1 MQKVEY
7 YQFCDD
13 ILSTLNYTNNMLSIE
28 YRYFYQSALD
38 SSIRKAS
45 QNLNINSSAIVRQIQ
60 KLEDRL
66 QTKLFIR
73 NARGLEL
80 TNEGKLLFDHLKVQN
95 EINQN
100 FLSDLKQNKTTTS
113 GEINISTG
121 ETFAVQFLSP
131 IISKFRKEYP
141 DIKIK
146 ISSRQ
151 PDTILDNLITNK
163 TDFGITFTKDL
174 PKTLKVLYLYNFP
187 MGVLCSSK
195 HILSSKSEINLE
207 DCFKFPLIFH
217 PGTVTFWNSIQR
229 DVGEKLY
236 SINPNLISNSFSF
249 IKNYLIEDSNYLTF
263 FTSAGS
269 VKEIESKKLVFKK
282 VNHKLF
288 LDNKVGIIVSKK
300 QKLKKFT
307 EDFINLVK
315 NEFDNSLD
323 LTK

>member
-1 MQKVEY
+1 
-7 YQFCDD
+7 
-13 ILSTLNYTNNMLSIE
+13 MLSIE

-80 TNEGKLLFDHLKVQN
+80 TNEGKLLFDHLSIQN
-95 EINQN
+95 ELNTN
-100 FLSDLKQNKTTTS
+100 FLSDLKHNKTGTT

-131 IISKFRKEYP
+131 IISKFRKIYP
-141 DIKIK
+141 DVKIK

-151 PDTILDNLITNK
+151 PDTIIDNLITNK
-163 TDFGITFTKDL
+163 TDFGISFAKDL
-174 PKTLKVLYLYNFP
+174 PKTLKSLFVCNFP
-187 MGVLCSSK
+187 MGILCSPN
-195 HILSSKSEINLE
+195 HILANKSEILLD
-207 DCFKFPLIFH
+207 DCLKFPLIFH

-229 DVGEKLY
+229 EIGEKLY
-236 SINPNLISNSFSF
+236 SINPNLISNSFAF
-249 IKNYLIEDSNYLTF
+249 IKNYLIEDENYLTF
-263 FTSAGS
+263 FTSVGS
-269 VKEIESKKLVFKK
+269 VREIHSKQLVFKT

-288 LDNKVGIIVSKK
+288 LNNKVGIIVSKNSK
-300 QKLKKFT
+300 FKKFT
-307 EDFINLVK
+307 LDFIDLVK
-315 NEFDNSLD
+315 KEFATSVEC
-323 LTK
+323 